1 MRRFNIEE
9 DRSRA
14 ALIWGAVGRGG
25 VRRRFF
31 WLGCRSQISGPDP
44 NLVQPSS
51 ISPARDSLRQAST
64 IACSRS
70 AGVGR
75 IDTRLAPNNAA
86 R

>member
-31 WLGCRSQISGPDP
+31 GWGADPRS
-44 NLVQPSS
+44 V
-51 ISPARDSLRQAST
+51 
-64 IACSRS
+64 
-70 AGVGR
+70 
-75 IDTRLAPNNAA
+75 API
-86 R
+86 RT